1 MKRLINVIPEPA
13 KMISLMNVFEAEPD
27 EVWFKE
33 HNLTLYGFE
42 LGIAAV
48 SPDFSS
54 GILA

>member
-1 MKRLINVIPEPA
+1 LINVKPEPV